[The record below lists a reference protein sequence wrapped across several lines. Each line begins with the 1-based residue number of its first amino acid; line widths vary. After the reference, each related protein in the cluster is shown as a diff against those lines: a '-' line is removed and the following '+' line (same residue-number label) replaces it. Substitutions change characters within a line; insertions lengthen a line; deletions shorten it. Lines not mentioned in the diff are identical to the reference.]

1 MRNFFSQFFQGR
13 YGSYGMDK
21 LTRFLLILSVIALIV
36 SLCSPFGILYY
47 VAFALLIYSY
57 FRLLSKNITKR
68 YKENESFIKI
78 EQKIRLFF
86 RKTQSNFVQRKH
98 YHIYTC
104 PQCKQ
109 KIRIPKGAG
118 TIMVRCP
125 KCMTEFKKKA

>member
-68 YKENESFIKI
+68 YKENESFIRI

-98 YHIYTC
+98 YRIYTC

>member
-21 LTRFLLILSVIALIV
+21 LTRFLLVLSVIALIV
-36 SLCSPFGILYY
+36 SLFTPLGLLYY

-68 YKENESFIKI
+68 YKENESFLKI
-78 EQKIRLFF
+78 VQKF
-86 RKTQSNFVQRKH
+86 RSTFGKTKSRVIQFRN
-98 YHIYTC
+98 YHIYVC
-104 PQCKQ
+104 PSCKQ
-109 KIRIPKGAG
+109 KIRIPRGKG

-125 KCMTEFKKKA
+125 KCRTEFKKKS

>member
-68 YKENESFIKI
+68 YKENESFIRI

-109 KIRIPKGAG
+109 KIRIPKGA
-118 TIMVRCP
+118 
-125 KCMTEFKKKA
+125 

>member
-21 LTRFLLILSVIALIV
+21 LTRFLLVLSVIALIV
-36 SLCSPFGILYY
+36 SLFTPLGLLYY

-68 YKENESFIKI
+68 YKENESFLRI
-78 EQKIRLFF
+78 EQRIKLHIGRTKSRIQQL
-86 RKTQSNFVQRKH
+86 KN
-98 YHIYTC
+98 YHIYVC
-104 PQCKQ
+104 PKCKQ
-109 KIRIPKGAG
+109 KIRIPRGKG

-125 KCMTEFKKKA
+125 KCRTEFKKKA

>member
-68 YKENESFIKI
+68 YKENESFIKA

-86 RKTQSNFVQRKH
+86 GKKRNKIIQYRH

-109 KIRIPKGAG
+109 KIRIPRGAG
-118 TIMVRCP
+118 NIMVRCP

>member
-68 YKENESFIKI
+68 YKEKS
-78 EQKIRLFF
+78 
-86 RKTQSNFVQRKH
+86 
-98 YHIYTC
+98 
-104 PQCKQ
+104 
-109 KIRIPKGAG
+109 GA
-118 TIMVRCP
+118 
-125 KCMTEFKKKA
+125 